1 MKKASIAMSIV
12 SVVVLGL
19 FFAYKTIGYHIYQPG
34 PDCYQDDAGVLR
46 SLEDDEPV
54 YVIDS
59 QGEMIIKNDYDVVF
73 MQNGGYY
80 EYSFLGKHGV
90 FNDSC
95 EIVIEAKYD
104 DIIINTELDKVSFVV
119 VKNDKYSLYNEQGEK
134 VSEFYDYISD
144 RFNRAF
150 DYIDTSSIALDN
162 TYRGYVVDIDGKEGL
177 INYQGQIV
185 IPLMYEQIFNRSIQ
199 DETFLVEKD
208 GLFGVVDKNNDV
220 VLPIICEEIED
231 NICLVEATQQ
241 YIIINQTGFPIT
253 EDLFDE
259 VIALDANTYK
269 VRLLD
274 EWFILDNEGNVIE

>member
-1 MKKASIAMSIV
+1 MNVKTLDHMNLLRVFGISIV
-12 SVVVLGL
+12 
-19 FFAYKTIGYHIYQPG
+19 
-34 PDCYQDDAGVLR
+34 VLR
-46 SLEDDEPV
+46 HTFAPFTNSWK
-54 YVIDS
+54 I
-59 QGEMIIKNDYDVVF
+59 
-73 MQNGGYY
+73 
-80 EYSFLGKHGV
+80 
-90 FNDSC
+90 
-95 EIVIEAKYD
+95 
-104 DIIINTELDKVSFVV
+104 
-119 VKNDKYSLYNEQGEK
+119 
-134 VSEFYDYISD
+134 SEFYDYISD

-150 DYIDTSSIALDN
+150 DYIDTSSISLDN
-162 TYRGYVVDIDGKEGL
+162 AYRGYVVDIDGKEGL

-274 EWFILDNEGNVIE
+274 EWFILDNEGNIIE